1 MSNGVVIFFKFAD
14 LTLPVYLLNWKWGQ
28 FRMKSGWNRGEIE
41 WKFGWKIGLTF
52 LVLVIFVSSVCFC
65 IDLIVGNV
73 SSVRSVFALLIC
85 SVRCS
90 SCSWFMFGLPDG
102 AISPLDSVSPMVLG
116 GNATLI
122 PAETRDWLRL
132 WISSFTF
139 LTTLTRP
146 RDHESVVA
154 ETGGKSCDS
163 MSAKLPDPS
172 FSKKRVSEPVY
183 GAFQIF
189 FLEFLPWS
197 CDIKYSFK
205 ESDNICVTSLTALW
219 TAIRSICRCKITFND
234 SSIISPSTSVTISS
248 RCSFSWNRTHFYE
261 FSKNVSFLR
270 KRFSGPTVWKRTV
283 RRIRRPQQ
291 RSRLTEFLPPC
302 FLFDSFKPVLIS
314 ESSAL
319 PVDPKIDIT
328 SVGMNEIKNMGARIL
343 VIWSVGSTYTS
354 AGSMTV
360 VPPDPKVFFSKIIP
374 HYPISRELARWL
386 V

>member
-1 MSNGVVIFFKFAD
+1 
-14 LTLPVYLLNWKWGQ
+14 
-28 FRMKSGWNRGEIE
+28 
-41 WKFGWKIGLTF
+41 
-52 LVLVIFVSSVCFC
+52 
-65 IDLIVGNV
+65 
-73 SSVRSVFALLIC
+73 
-85 SVRCS
+85 
-90 SCSWFMFGLPDG
+90 
-102 AISPLDSVSPMVLG
+102 MVLG

-172 FSKKRVSEPVY
+172 FSKNQGQR
-183 GAFQIF
+183 ARIRDL
-189 FLEFLPWS
+189 LEFLPWS

-261 FSKNVSFLR
+261 FSKKSFFKKTVQWSNCMKEDGPSHQATSTTLKINRIFAPMFFIWFIQTGADFWIISTTSWSKNRHNIGWNEWNKKHGSKNSGHLERWKYLYLR
-270 KRFSGPTVWKRTV
+270 WVHDSRPARPKSFFFENHSSLSNIPGTSSLVGVVRVLSPFSPLFGVDFP
-283 RRIRRPQQ
+283 P
-291 RSRLTEFLPPC
+291 FL
-302 FLFDSFKPVLIS
+302 LI
-314 ESSAL
+314 
-319 PVDPKIDIT
+319 IGT
-328 SVGMNEIKNMGARIL
+328 F
-343 VIWSVGSTYTS
+343 W
-354 AGSMTV
+354 
-360 VPPDPKVFFSKIIP
+360 F
-374 HYPISRELARWL
+374 
-386 V
+386 